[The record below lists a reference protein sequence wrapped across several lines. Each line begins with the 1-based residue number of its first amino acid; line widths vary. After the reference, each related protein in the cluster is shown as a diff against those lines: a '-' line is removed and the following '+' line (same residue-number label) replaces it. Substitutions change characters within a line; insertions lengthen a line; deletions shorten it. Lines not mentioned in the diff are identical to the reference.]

1 METKNA
7 NGGAGFTEYNDG
19 TIQFET
25 TQWSQGY
32 YDNGKIWQT
41 FTLPEG
47 KYEMRIEVK
56 NAANIGS
63 GSTNIHFAVAQGESL
78 PDNEELEKS
87 DIILSYL
94 KFESEHTN
102 KTSALPIFELTEEKT
117 ITVGCVVSFTDVCRN
132 IEFKS
137 VRLWSVAE

>member
-1 METKNA
+1 MKLWKLKMPMEVPASQNITMEQFSSKQH
-7 NGGAGFTEYNDG
+7 NGVRDIMTTER
-19 TIQFET
+19 
-25 TQWSQGY
+25 S
-32 YDNGKIWQT
+32 GKHLLYQK
-41 FTLPEG
+41 E
-47 KYEMRIEVK
+47 
-56 NAANIGS
+56 NIGS

-117 ITVGCVVSFTDVCRN
+117 ITVGWVVSFSDICRN

>member
-1 METKNA
+1 
-7 NGGAGFTEYNDG
+7 
-19 TIQFET
+19 
-25 TQWSQGY
+25 
-32 YDNGKIWQT
+32 
-41 FTLPEG
+41 
-47 KYEMRIEVK
+47 MRIEVK

-63 GSTNIHFAVAQGESL
+63 GSTNIHFAVAQNESL

-117 ITVGCVVSFTDVCRN
+117 ITVGWVVSFSDICRN

>member
-1 METKNA
+1 MKCVSNKKRRKYR
-7 NGGAGFTEYNDG
+7 F
-19 TIQFET
+19 
-25 TQWSQGY
+25 
-32 YDNGKIWQT
+32 WQYQYP
-41 FTLPEG
+41 FC
-47 KYEMRIEVK
+47 
-56 NAANIGS
+56 
-63 GSTNIHFAVAQGESL
+63 VAQGESL

-117 ITVGCVVSFTDVCRN
+117 ITVGWVVSFSDICRN

>member
-1 METKNA
+1 MKLWKLKMPMEVPASQNITMEQFSSKQH
-7 NGGAGFTEYNDG
+7 NGVRD
-19 TIQFET
+19 I
-25 TQWSQGY
+25 
-32 YDNGKIWQT
+32 
-41 FTLPEG
+41 TLPEG

-117 ITVGCVVSFTDVCRN
+117 ITVGWVVSFSDICRN